1 LHGADLL
8 DFERQINKLST
19 TGDFGPILQD
29 ILKELHGIDVQSFIS
44 DSGAEYNLQVLIYTH
59 RTSSKLISQLA
70 FNSFRLSG

>member
-44 DSGAEYNLQVLIYTH
+44 DSGAEYNLQVIYSH
-59 RTSSKLISQLA
+59 ISSSKLISQLV
-70 FNSFRLSG
+70 FHSFRLSD